1 MVDGANS
8 FRIFWQIMLPGT
20 ITVLV
25 TVMLFSFVWQ
35 YNDTYYSSLLLNN
48 VRTLPQAY
56 ELFDSAITGWKGD
69 LSVSNMLS
77 QYVLDDPK
85 VLSLLRNSA
94 MILIMAPLLGVYAV
108 AQRYFIQS
116 IERSGIVG

>member
-35 YNDTYYSSLLLNN
+35 YNDPYYSSLLLNN